1 MDKNK
6 KDYKYDIDYYEIK
19 TNELREMIIKLDD
32 LIKDEKSK

>member
-19 TNELREMIIKLDD
+19 TNELREMIVTLGDQ
-32 LIKDEKSK
+32 IKDEQSK